1 MNRRLEGASTKRLF
15 TVLAGSTLLILV
27 VLAVQLFPV
36 PVFWTGQDRQRV
48 PAVSSNSVPP
58 DAMSEDNTW
67 ESAGDLLERDL
78 KEVWRSQLLIQNYQ
92 NAARDISESEQDL
105 LERDLKD
112 AWRAQMSEE
121 SRPDLLERD
130 LKELWR
136 AQMLAA
142 ADE

>member
-1 MNRRLEGASTKRLF
+1 MSDLLALVEELAHPWED
-15 TVLAGSTLLILV
+15 VLSPQETGRDEYVTITHDPLLDMLHD
-27 VLAVQLFPV
+27 AK
-36 PVFWTGQDRQRV
+36 
-48 PAVSSNSVPP
+48 VSSPGRTEGGR
-58 DAMSEDNTW
+58 SEASSRNLLNFAAYQLW
-67 ESAGDLLERDL
+67 EHIDGG
-78 KEVWRSQLLIQNYQ
+78 
-92 NAARDISESEQDL
+92 ARAWVNELSKKRA
-105 LERDLKD
+105 ERDLKD